1 MKFKNIFLILALSLA
16 FTACNNSKDMANNDN
31 KVTSDENATK
41 VNEKEEKS
49 TIYASFY
56 PIYNLT
62 KQIAGDKFEVKS
74 FTNLKTESHDWEP
87 SAKDMAEVS
96 KAKLMF
102 INGAG
107 MEEWEDSLKNSSDI
121 ELVNTS
127 KDIDLIKASE
137 EDHHDHDE
145 DHDHE
150 DADHDHDEDHDHE
163 DADHDH
169 DEDHDHE
176 DADHDH
182 DEDHDH
188 EDADHDHDEDH
199 DHEDADHDH
208 DEDHDHE
215 DADHDHDE
223 DHDHEDADHDHDEDN
238 DHEDTDHDHDE
249 DHDHEDANEEEHHH
263 HHGEYDPHLW
273 LSPKN
278 AISQAKVIA
287 EKLSE
292 IDPSNKDYYMDNFKK
307 IEDEL
312 EALIAEYKDKFD
324 ECENKN
330 FLVNHKAFS
339 YLAKDFS
346 LNQIALTSLTSTE
359 ETDAKTLK
367 EASLKAKEL
376 NIKTIFYEM
385 GSSDKNAKTLA
396 DEIGADTKPLNT
408 LELATDENIKKDT
421 TYQELVRENLEAI
434 YQSLVK

>member
-16 FTACNNSKDMANNDN
+16 FTACNNSKDMANDDK
-31 KVTSDENATK
+31 KVTSDENATNA
-41 VNEKEEKS
+41 NEKEEKS

-150 DADHDHDEDHDHE
+150 DA
-163 DADHDH
+163 
-169 DEDHDHE
+169 
-176 DADHDH
+176 
-182 DEDHDH
+182 
-188 EDADHDHDEDH
+188 
-199 DHEDADHDH
+199 
-208 DEDHDHE
+208 
-215 DADHDHDE
+215 
-223 DHDHEDADHDHDEDN
+223 
-238 DHEDTDHDHDE
+238 
-249 DHDHEDANEEEHHH
+249 NEEHH

-278 AISQAKVIA
+278 AISQANVIA

-312 EALIAEYKDKFD
+312 EALIAEYKEKFD

-367 EASLKAKEL
+367 DASLKAKEL

-408 LELATDENIKKDT
+408 LELATDENIKNDT

-434 YQSLVK
+434 YQSLEK

>member
-16 FTACNNSKDMANNDN
+16 FTACNNNKDMANDDK
-31 KVTSDENATK
+31 KVTSDENATN

-62 KQIAGDKFEVKS
+62 KQIAGDKFDVKS

-107 MEEWEDSLKNSSDI
+107 MEEWEDSLKNSTDI

-127 KDIDLIKASE
+127 KDIELIKASE
-137 EDHHDHDE
+137 EDDHDHDHDNE
-145 DHDHE
+145 DTDHDHDHEHE
-150 DADHDHDEDHDHE
+150 DADHDEDQ
-163 DADHDH
+163 
-169 DEDHDHE
+169 
-176 DADHDH
+176 
-182 DEDHDH
+182 
-188 EDADHDHDEDH
+188 
-199 DHEDADHDH
+199 
-208 DEDHDHE
+208 
-215 DADHDHDE
+215 
-223 DHDHEDADHDHDEDN
+223 
-238 DHEDTDHDHDE
+238 DHDE

-292 IDPSNKDYYMDNFKK
+292 IDPANKDYYMDNFKK

-312 EALIAEYKDKFD
+312 EALIAEYKEKFD
-324 ECENKN
+324 GCENKN

-408 LELATDENIKKDT
+408 LELATDENIKNDT
-421 TYQELVRENLEAI
+421 SYQELVRENLEAI

>member
-16 FTACNNSKDMANNDN
+16 FTACNNNNNKDMANDDK

-163 DADHDH
+163 DA
-169 DEDHDHE
+169 
-176 DADHDH
+176 
-182 DEDHDH
+182 
-188 EDADHDHDEDH
+188 
-199 DHEDADHDH
+199 
-208 DEDHDHE
+208 
-215 DADHDHDE
+215 
-223 DHDHEDADHDHDEDN
+223 N
-238 DHEDTDHDHDE
+238 
-249 DHDHEDANEEEHHH
+249 EEHHR

-307 IEDEL
+307 IEEEL
-312 EALIAEYKDKFD
+312 KALIAEYKDKFD

-367 EASLKAKEL
+367 DASLKAKEL

-396 DEIGADTKPLNT
+396 DEIGADNKPLNT
-408 LELATDENIKKDT
+408 LELATDENIKNDT

>member
-16 FTACNNSKDMANNDN
+16 FTACNNNKDMANDDK
-31 KVTSDENATK
+31 KVTSDENTTNA
-41 VNEKEEKS
+41 NEKEEKS

-127 KDIDLIKASE
+127 KDIDLIKSSE
-137 EDHHDHDE
+137 EDHHDHDHDNE
-145 DHDHE
+145 DTDHDHDHEHE
-150 DADHDHDEDHDHE
+150 DADHDEDQDHDEDHDHE
-163 DADHDH
+163 
-169 DEDHDHE
+169 
-176 DADHDH
+176 
-182 DEDHDH
+182 
-188 EDADHDHDEDH
+188 
-199 DHEDADHDH
+199 
-208 DEDHDHE
+208 
-215 DADHDHDE
+215 
-223 DHDHEDADHDHDEDN
+223 N
-238 DHEDTDHDHDE
+238 
-249 DHDHEDANEEEHHH
+249 ANEEHHH
-263 HHGEYDPHLW
+263 HHGQYDPHLW

-312 EALIAEYKDKFD
+312 EALIAEYKEKFD
-324 ECENKN
+324 GCENKN

-367 EASLKAKEL
+367 DASLKAKEL

-408 LELATDENIKKDT
+408 LELATDENIKNDT

-434 YQSLVK
+434 YQSLEK